1 MLLIIDGNLGYV
13 AHVCRKTGYLNK
25 SKFADQTIVF
35 TQHVH
40 KYF

>member
-1 MLLIIDGNLGYV
+1 MVLILDGNLKHV
-13 AHVCRKTGYLNK
+13 AHVCRKTGYLDK
-25 SKFADQTIVF
+25 FKFADQTIVF